1 MPQEILCIGMSDS
14 SAGTGIQADI
24 KTIQALGG
32 YAATVITAVSVQNT
46 LDVFDIFPIPEAVVR
61 AQLKVV
67 MDDLKP
73 RVIKTGMLV
82 NEDIINAI
90 GDFLDQHKDVGLHY
104 VVDPVITGRVG
115 KTLLDKPARDALKRR
130 LLIHADFLT
139 PNIIEAESLTG
150 LTIRDVDA
158 MKHAAEILMTLGVKN
173 VVVKG
178 GGLVSD
184 KIINVLAN
192 DKGVE
197 VFEQPR
203 FDSRATH
210 GAGTTLSSAIACMLS
225 QNQAPREAF
234 IQAQDFLRGAIEAA
248 EIIGSGFGPVNH
260 AYKMRV

>member
-1 MPQEILCIGMSDS
+1 MAHEILCIGMSDS

-32 YAATVITAVSVQNT
+32 YAATVVTAVAVQNT
-46 LDVFDIFPIPEAVVR
+46 VDVFDIFPIPVAVVK
-61 AQLKVV
+61 AQLKAV
-67 MDDLKP
+67 MDDLQP

-82 NEDIINAI
+82 NEDTINAI
-90 GDFLDQHKDVGLHY
+90 GDFLDSHKDLDLKY

-115 KTLLDKPARDALKRR
+115 KTLLDKAARDALKRR

-139 PNIIEAESLTG
+139 PNIHEAESLTG
-150 LTIRDVDA
+150 LSIRDVDS
-158 MKHAAEILMTLGVKN
+158 MKHAAEMLITLGVKN
-173 VVVKG
+173 IVVKG

-184 KIINVLAN
+184 KILNVFADEN
-192 DKGVE
+192 GVE

-225 QNQAPREAF
+225 QNHTPREAF
-234 IQAQDFLRGAIEAA
+234 THAQEFLMGAIKAA
-248 EIIGSGFGPVNH
+248 DVIGSGFGPVNH
-260 AYKMRV
+260 AYRMRV